1 MSEKISIDEVLHVAG
16 LARLR
21 LTLKEAELFA
31 GQLSVVISHMAD
43 IESLDLS
50 LDDEERYS
58 YVDEGSLREDYAKD
72 SMSRESI
79 LRGAPLVEEYMFR
92 VPPILGEAG

>member
-1 MSEKISIDEVLHVAG
+1 MSEKISIDEVLHVAA
-16 LARLR
+16 LSRLR
-21 LTLKEAELFA
+21 LTPTEAEVFA
-31 GQLSVVISHMAD
+31 RQLSVVISHMAD

-58 YVDEGSLREDYAKD
+58 YVDERALRDDDTKD
-72 SMSRESI
+72 SMKRESI

-92 VPPILGEAG
+92 VPPILGEGV